1 MSVRTDNLDA
11 RISAPNRPPHMVHA
25 VRLKL
30 GRVLR
35 RIYRRP
41 VLARRRLAWRIQRHG
56 DIFLGFATAFLLLAK
71 TEPGRTFLARIA
83 RYVFAAAGGYSA
95 SSMLGWLLWA
105 SGMSIAHSTGA
116 QLADAY
122 WIGPATLVYSVMVW
136 IGYRQALARER
147 R

>member
-1 MSVRTDNLDA
+1 MREFSPQTA
-11 RISAPNRPPHMVHA
+11 
-25 VRLKL
+25 
-30 GRVLR
+30 R
-35 RIYRRP
+35 RIWFMLFALSSAESLGAFIAGPY
-41 VLARRRLAWRIQRHG
+41 WHG
-56 DIFLGFATAFLLLAK
+56 GASLGAFNGMGTFFLGFATAFLLLAK
-71 TEPGRTFLARIA
+71 TEPGRTFLARIT